1 MGEGFAPIRGS
12 MLKNEILRPGVIV
25 EIGNAHPPKIGIV
38 VSEAR
43 KMFMVGETVLVL
55 TDGHIQRYLKD
66 RLRIIGR
73 E

>member
-1 MGEGFAPIRGS
+1 
-12 MLKNEILRPGVIV
+12 
-25 EIGNAHPPKIGIV
+25 
-38 VSEAR
+38 
-43 KMFMVGETVLVL
+43 MVGETVLVL